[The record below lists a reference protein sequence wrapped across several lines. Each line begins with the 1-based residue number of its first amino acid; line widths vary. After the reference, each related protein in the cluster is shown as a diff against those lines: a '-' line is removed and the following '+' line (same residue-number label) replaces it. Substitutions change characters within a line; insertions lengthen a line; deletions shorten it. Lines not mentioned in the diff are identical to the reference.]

1 MNRQNFEAKDRFPLS
16 TQSLTFMQDMI
27 MAVSRLALIGGEN
40 YILSGCERNGSH
52 VADGIVVIRGEVM
65 PLKGGTAVDTIAV
78 IEEAVAVS
86 ADGMDFDNARV
97 KRYAQFASGTGDNY
111 YAWSGFLPLTT
122 NVRLEEV
129 KATTGYVDERITG
142 IQQQLVPAGAIVM
155 WSGSVAAIP
164 SGWQLCDGSLIAG
177 TNTRTPDLRGRFVVG
192 YNPSDSDYSTVRKT
206 GGEKKH
212 TLQVNE
218 MPAHTHEVKDY
229 YYSEN
234 HSGGGRS
241 GNDYFSNASIGS
253 GDTDSDNHYLYYYR
267 HPSYST
273 GGSAAHENRPPYFVL
288 AYIIKL

>member
-65 PLKGGTAVDTIAV
+65 PLKGGIAVDTIAV

-111 YAWSGFLPLTT
+111 YAWSGFRPLAT
-122 NVRLEEV
+122 NTRLEEV

-155 WSGSVAAIP
+155 WSGNSMTVP
-164 SGWQLCDGSLIAG
+164 QGWILCDGRMIPG

-192 YNPSDSDYSTVRKT
+192 YNPSDSEYGIVGNK
-206 GGEKKH
+206 GGNKQIALKE
-212 TLQVNE
+212 
-218 MPAHTHEVKDY
+218 
-229 YYSEN
+229 EN
-234 HSGGGRS
+234 TPSHRHLNGLANSKNWGFEEQGALYKPSKSAIINTQNGATFYQGYTSRDGEGRPF
-241 GNDYFSNASIGS
+241 D
-253 GDTDSDNHYLYYYR
+253 
-267 HPSYST
+267 
-273 GGSAAHENRPPYFVL
+273 NRPPYYVL
-288 AYIIKL
+288 AFIMKIDTK